1 MKGRV
6 HAGWMVGILFMVVA
20 FAAGGWAQ
28 EKAKTAQAVA
38 PEKLGS
44 FLKEFTGWEA
54 DGPAEGQTMKT
65 SAGTYTMSSRSYTQ
79 GEKELEVT
87 IIDGAYVPLAYADF
101 NELKEEV
108 GAKGVATVKSLQLA
122 GHPAL
127 EAYEPEDK
135 AATLMVLVKDRILVI
150 MDLDGASPKDD
161 LKPLANRLD
170 WKGLE
175 SLVASGK

>member
-1 MKGRV
+1 
-6 HAGWMVGILFMVVA
+6 MVGIFMMVIA
-20 FAAGGWAQ
+20 LAAGGWAQ
-28 EKAKTAQAVA
+28 DKPKTAQAVA
-38 PEKLGS
+38 ADKLVS
-44 FLKEFTGWEA
+44 FLKEITGWEA
-54 DGPAEGQTMKT
+54 DGPAEGQTLKT
-65 SAGTYTMSSRSYTQ
+65 PAGNYTMATRSYTQ
-79 GEKELEVT
+79 GEKELEIT
-87 IIDGAYVPLAYADF
+87 LIDGAYVPLAYADF

-108 GAKGVATVKSLQLA
+108 GAKGVATVKSIQLA

-127 EAYEPEDK
+127 EAYEPDDK

-175 SLVASGK
+175 ALVSSGK